1 MRDVPFPSVSS
12 FGHSSRAVL
21 LVGLCFL
28 SARDVSAQ
36 TRPEALKDFRIDG
49 LVRFHNSVEAEATR
63 ERLIRAIWSDGL
75 PKTRPAKHDVAKDVP
90 ALASLDASL
99 FASAKRLDVDVSG
112 FDWHADVYVVTP
124 KSTGSVGSKLAIVHG
139 GHMPEDP
146 AQHLA
151 FGLSDSVNQLLRDGY
166 VVAILQMPLVGW
178 NRDADG
184 VIAGKKF
191 EVGHRS
197 VFGHDELFSKVE
209 PTLKAGTMRFFLE
222 PITQALNELLAEY
235 PSPKQTLMIGLSG
248 GGWTTHLYAAV
259 DPRVDVSIP
268 VAGALPMYARPFS
281 PGSAGDSEQVYAPIF
296 GEEDSNKD
304 GVLDRV
310 TGIASWLEVFAL
322 GAIAPKDGRPRK
334 QIQVL
339 NQFDSCCFNGDVYKT
354 YAEPLKQLANGINH
368 GDWSVF
374 VDDTH
379 RNHLISPHV
388 LKNVLAKAAVP

>member
-1 MRDVPFPSVSS
+1 MRDIPLQAVSS
-12 FGHSSRAVL
+12 SSCLWRAAL
-21 LVGLCFL
+21 LIGLCLL
-28 SARDVSAQ
+28 SGRDVAAQ
-36 TRPEALKDFRIDG
+36 AKPEALKDFRIDG

-63 ERLIRAIWSDGL
+63 ERLIRAIWPDGL
-75 PKTRPAKHDVAKDVP
+75 PKTLPAKHDVAKDAP
-90 ALASLDASL
+90 ELASLDAGL
-99 FASAKRLDVDVSG
+99 LASAKRLDVDVSG
-112 FDWHADVYVVTP
+112 FDWHANVYVVTP
-124 KSTGSVGSKLAIVHG
+124 KSDGPVGSKLAIVHG
-139 GHMPEDP
+139 GHMPEGP
-146 AQHLA
+146 ANYLA

-166 VVAILQMPLVGW
+166 VVAIIQMPMVAW
-178 NRDADG
+178 NRDADC
-184 VIAGKKF
+184 VIEGQKF
-191 EVGHRS
+191 EIRQRS
-197 VFGHDELFSKVE
+197 VAGHDELFSKVE

-268 VAGALPMYARPFS
+268 VAGALPLYARPFS
-281 PGSAGDSEQVYAPIF
+281 PGSAGDSEQEYRPIF

-304 GVLDRV
+304 GVLDRA

-322 GAIAPKDGRPRK
+322 GGIAPQEGRPRK

-354 YAEPLKQLANGINH
+354 YAEPLKQLANGIHH

-374 VDDTH
+374 IDDTH
-379 RNHLISPHV
+379 RSHLISPHV
-388 LKNVLAKAAVP
+388 LKNVLAKVAAP

>member
-1 MRDVPFPSVSS
+1 MRDLRLRTVLS
-12 FGHSSRAVL
+12 FDRLSRAAL
-21 LVGLCFL
+21 LVCLCVL
-28 SARDVSAQ
+28 SAREVAAQ
-36 TRPEALKDFRIDG
+36 TNPEALKDFRIDG
-49 LVRFHNSVEAEATR
+49 LVRFQNSVEAEATR
-63 ERLIRAIWSDGL
+63 ERLIRAIWPDGL
-75 PKTRPAKHDVAKDVP
+75 PKTRPVKHDVAQAPPEV
-90 ALASLDASL
+90 ASLDAGL
-99 FASAKRLDVDVSG
+99 WASAKRLDVDVSG

-124 KSTGSVGSKLAIVHG
+124 KSAGPVGSKLAIVQG

-146 AQHLA
+146 KQHLA

-178 NRDADG
+178 NRDSDG

-191 EVGHRS
+191 KIGHRS

-222 PITQALNELLAEY
+222 PITQALNELLAEH

-268 VAGALPMYARPFS
+268 VAGALPLYARPFS

-304 GVLDRV
+304 GVLDRAN
-310 TGIASWLEVFAL
+310 GIASWLDVFAL
-322 GAIAPKDGRPRK
+322 GAIASKDGRLRK

-354 YAEPLKQLANGINH
+354 YAEPLKQRASGINH

-374 VDDTH
+374 IDDTH
-379 RNHLISPHV
+379 RSHLISPHV
-388 LKNVLAKAAVP
+388 LKNVLAKATVP